1 MSNALDFTYRYETA
15 SCVTR
20 EHGHSPRLMLATF
33 NPEHAPADF
42 FDGALLRPRLTGQ
55 LLFTLSEIVSTRFWD
70 PLPGA
75 SALFDPVLTSHPEIL
90 RLEGFSGCCGVY
102 ARADLSA
109 ALFNADIIGHGT
121 TNVDFNDDMRRSLL
135 ALRDGEDVR
144 LSIGTDEVVLTRGDQ
159 RVVERRVKLPLRWIK
174 GFSEA
179 QAYLARLKPHAE
191 VPAAAALQ
199 LLRTLPR
206 AAKPPHSGFVVAS
219 AAGLRIT
226 QRPSPGAVPVSGTH
240 RIKVIEPLVP
250 FARTLRVWLDPES
263 GASGWEL
270 LFEEGS
276 FFLLISPALNR
287 GFSGEGQ
294 ILATLAA
301 PPSEALVAQVRAQL
315 AWKARIDAGAL
326 ASALG
331 SAPDAVAAALAVIG
345 SRGLAGF
352 DAAAGHY
359 FHRELPF
366 DRSRTDAMQPR
377 LLSARK
383 LVEARAVRAVAG
395 DRTGER
401 VFEVRGSDTLHRV
414 HLAGEGVRCTCP
426 WFSTHQGQR
435 GPCKH
440 ILAAQIINSEI
451 ADGAHA

>member
-1 MSNALDFTYRYETA
+1 MADVLDFIYRYEGA
-15 SCVTR
+15 SRVIR
-20 EHGHSPRLMLATF
+20 APAQSPQLVLATF
-33 NPEHAPADF
+33 NPDPAPEEF
-42 FDGALLRPRLTGQ
+42 FDGAMLRPRLTGQ
-55 LLFTLSEIVSTRFWD
+55 MLFTLSEIVRTRFWD

-102 ARADLSA
+102 ARADLPA
-109 ALFNADIIGHGT
+109 ALFDADLSGRGT
-121 TNVDFNDDMRRSLL
+121 TNVDFNDDMRRNLL

-144 LSIGTDEVVLTRGDQ
+144 LLIGTEAVVLTRSDQ
-159 RVVERRVKLPLRWIK
+159 RVVERKVKLPLRWIK

-179 QAYLARLKPHAE
+179 QTYLARLKPHAE

-206 AAKPPHSGFVVAS
+206 AAKPYHSAFVAAS
-219 AAGLRIT
+219 AAGLRMT

-315 AWKARIDAGAL
+315 AWQARVDAGAL
-326 ASALG
+326 ATVLG
-331 SAPDAVAAALAVIG
+331 IAPDAVTAALAVIG

-352 DAAAGHY
+352 DTAAGHY

-366 DRSRTDAMQPR
+366 DRDQTDTMQPR

-383 LVEARAVRAVAG
+383 LVDARAVRAVAG

-401 VFEVRGSDTLHRV
+401 VFEVKGSAGLHRV
-414 HLAGEGVRCTCP
+414 HIGAEGVRCTCP

-451 ADGAHA
+451 ADGAPA

>member
-1 MSNALDFTYRYETA
+1 
-15 SCVTR
+15 
-20 EHGHSPRLMLATF
+20 MLRGLCTGADL
-33 NPEHAPADF
+33 PA
-42 FDGALLRPRLTGQ
+42 
-55 LLFTLSEIVSTRFWD
+55 
-70 PLPGA
+70 
-75 SALFDPVLTSHPEIL
+75 ALFDAGI
-90 RLEGFSGCCGVY
+90 RG
-102 ARADLSA
+102 R
-109 ALFNADIIGHGT
+109 GT

-144 LSIGTDEVVLTRGDQ
+144 LSIGTDEVVLTRSDQ
-159 RVVERRVKLPLRWIK
+159 RVVERKVKLPLRWIK

-191 VPAAAALQ
+191 VPAAAVLQ
-199 LLRTLPR
+199 MLRMLPR
-206 AAKPPHSGFVVAS
+206 AAKPYHSAFVAAS
-219 AAGLRIT
+219 TAALRIT

-240 RIKVIEPLVP
+240 RIKVIEPLVS

-276 FFLLISPALNR
+276 FFLLISPEINR

-301 PPSEALVAQVRAQL
+301 PPPEALIAEVRARL
-315 AWKARIDAGAL
+315 AWQARVEADAL
-326 ASALG
+326 ANAMG
-331 SAPDAVAAALAVIG
+331 IAPAAVTAALAVIG

-352 DAAAGHY
+352 DAAGGHY

-366 DRSRTDAMQPR
+366 DRDQTEGMQPR
-377 LLSARK
+377 LMSARK

-401 VFEVRGSDTLHRV
+401 VFEVTGSASLHRV
-414 HLAGEGVRCTCP
+414 HIGAEGARCTCP

-440 ILAAQIINSEI
+440 ILAAQMIDSEI
-451 ADGAHA
+451 ADGAPA

>member
-1 MSNALDFTYRYETA
+1 MATALDYTYRYDAA
-15 SCVTR
+15 SCVMR
-20 EHGHSPRLMLATF
+20 EQERSPRLMLATF
-33 NPEHAPADF
+33 NPDHAPADF
-42 FDGALLRPRLTGQ
+42 FDGALRRPRLTGQ
-55 LLFTLSEIVSTRFWD
+55 MLYTLSEIVRTRFYD

-75 SALFDPVLTSHPEIL
+75 SLLFDPVLTSHPEIL

-102 ARADLSA
+102 ARADLPA
-109 ALFNADIIGHGT
+109 ALFDADISGRGT
-121 TNVDFNDDMRRSLL
+121 TNVDFNDDMRRNLL

-144 LSIGTDEVVLTRGDQ
+144 LSIGRNAVVLKRGDRQ
-159 RVVERRVKLPLRWIK
+159 VVERKVKLPLRWIK

-179 QAYLARLKPHAE
+179 QTYLARQTLQAE

-199 LLRTLPR
+199 LLRMLPR
-206 AAKPPHSGFVVAS
+206 AARPAHSGFVVA
-219 AAGLRIT
+219 AAGGLRLT
-226 QRPSPGAVPVSGTH
+226 QRALPGAVPISGTH
-240 RIKVIEPLVP
+240 RIRVIEPLLP
-250 FARTLRVWLDPES
+250 FARTLRIWCDPDS

-270 LFEEGS
+270 VFDEGA
-276 FFLLISPALNR
+276 FFLLLSPALNR

-301 PPSEALVAQVRAQL
+301 PPPEALVAQVRAQL
-315 AWKARIDAGAL
+315 AWQARIAPATL
-326 ASALG
+326 AASID
-331 SAPDAVAAALAVIG
+331 SPAAAIADALAVIG

-366 DRSRTDAMQPR
+366 DLSRIDAMQPR
-377 LLSARK
+377 LASARK
-383 LVEARAVRAVAG
+383 LVETRAVRRVPG
-395 DRTGER
+395 GQPGER
-401 VFEVRGSDTLHRV
+401 VFEVKGSDTLHRV
-414 HLAGEGVRCTCP
+414 RLTGDGARCTCP

-440 ILAAQIINSEI
+440 ILAAQIVNSEI

>member
-33 NPEHAPADF
+33 NPDHAPADF

-55 LLFTLSEIVSTRFWD
+55 MLFTLSEIVRTRFWE
-70 PLPGA
+70 PVPAGL
-75 SALFDPVLTSHPEIL
+75 LMYDPVLTSHPDIL

-102 ARADLSA
+102 ARADLPA
-109 ALFNADIIGHGT
+109 ALFDADIRGRGT
-121 TNVDFNDDMRRSLL
+121 TNVDFNDDMRRNLL
-135 ALRDGEDVR
+135 ALRDGENVR

-159 RVVERRVKLPLRWIK
+159 RVVERKVKLPLRWIK

-206 AAKPPHSGFVVAS
+206 AAKPSHSGFVVAL
-219 AAGLRIT
+219 AGGLRLT
-226 QRPSPGAVPVSGTH
+226 QRASPGAVPISGTH
-240 RIKVIEPLVP
+240 RIRVIEPLLP
-250 FARTLRVWLDPES
+250 FARKLRIWFDPDS

-270 LFEEGS
+270 MFEEGS

-287 GFSGEGQ
+287 GLSGEGQ
-294 ILATLAA
+294 LLATLAV
-301 PPSEALVAQVRAQL
+301 PPPEALVAQVRAQL
-315 AWKARIDAGAL
+315 LWQARIAPATLAASLGTPAAAIADAL
-326 ASALG
+326 AL
-331 SAPDAVAAALAVIG
+331 IG

-366 DRSRTDAMQPR
+366 DRSQTDAMQPR
-377 LLSARK
+377 LASARK
-383 LVEARAVRAVAG
+383 LVEARALRRVPG
-395 DRTGER
+395 SQPGER
-401 VFEVRGSDTLHRV
+401 VFEVKGSDTLHRV
-414 HLAGEGVRCTCP
+414 RLTGDGARCTCR
-426 WFSTHQGQR
+426 WFSSHQGQR

-440 ILAAQIINSEI
+440 ILAAQIIHSEI

>member
-1 MSNALDFTYRYETA
+1 MSNALDFTYRYETV

-33 NPEHAPADF
+33 NPDHAPADF
-42 FDGALLRPRLTGQ
+42 FDGALLRSRLTGQ
-55 LLFTLSEIVSTRFWD
+55 ILFTLSEIVRTRFWE
-70 PLPGA
+70 PVPAGL
-75 SALFDPVLTSHPEIL
+75 SMYDPVLTSHPGIL

-102 ARADLSA
+102 ARADLPA
-109 ALFNADIIGHGT
+109 ALFDAEIRGRGT
-121 TNVDFNDDMRRSLL
+121 TNVDFNDDMRRNLL

-144 LSIGTDEVVLTRGDQ
+144 LSIGTDKVVLTRGDQ
-159 RVVERRVKLPLRWIK
+159 RVVERKVKLPLRWIK

-219 AAGLRIT
+219 AGGLRLT
-226 QRPSPGAVPVSGTH
+226 QRASPGAVPVIGTH
-240 RIKVIEPLVP
+240 RIRVIEPLLP
-250 FARTLRVWLDPES
+250 FARRLRIWFDPES

-270 LFEEGS
+270 MFEEGS
-276 FFLLISPALNR
+276 FFLLLSPALNR

-301 PPSEALVAQVRAQL
+301 PPPETLVAQVRAQL
-315 AWKARIDAGAL
+315 VWQARIAPAAL
-326 ASALG
+326 AASIG
-331 SAPDAVAAALAVIG
+331 SPAAAIADALAVIG

-366 DRSRTDAMQPR
+366 HLSRVEAMQPR
-377 LLSARK
+377 LAAARK
-383 LVEARAVRAVAG
+383 LVAARAVRCLPG
-395 DRTGER
+395 DRRGER
-401 VFEVRGSDTLHRV
+401 VFEVEGRDTLHRV
-414 HLAGEGVRCTCP
+414 RLTGEGARCACR

-440 ILAAQIINSEI
+440 ILAAQMIDSEI